1 MTRSEKLITRF
12 LTRPKDF
19 TYDEL
24 KKLLNGLGYN
34 EIQGSGSRVVFSN
47 KKFKHSIKLHKP
59 HPGKIMKIYQIDLVI
74 SELESKEL
82 L

>member
-12 LTRPKDF
+12 LTRPKDL
-19 TYDEL
+19 TYNEL
-24 KKLLNGLGYN
+24 KRFLNGLGYA
-34 EIQGSGSRVVFSN
+34 EVQGSGSKVVFSN
-47 KKFKHSIKLHKP
+47 KKLKHSIKLHIP
-59 HPGKIMKIYQIDLVI
+59 HPGKIMKKYQIDLVI